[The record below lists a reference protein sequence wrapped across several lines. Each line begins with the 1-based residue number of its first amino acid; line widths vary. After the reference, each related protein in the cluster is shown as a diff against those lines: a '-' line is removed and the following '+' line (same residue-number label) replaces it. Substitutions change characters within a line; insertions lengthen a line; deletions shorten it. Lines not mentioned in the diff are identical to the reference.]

1 MTDESRGTMPSDNR
15 YSRQNT
21 TDSCGGKSDV
31 INDVVSVTVSGSAS
45 NSPSNSLDRS
55 ICGSLGTDEV
65 ASCAGGDDCSTSGA
79 DADDQALLEKLQHAN
94 RFVLM
99 LEPIFGTHSGP
110 RVFHRHSSQ
119 LNQALTRLIHF
130 NP

>member
-1 MTDESRGTMPSDNR
+1 MTDESRRTMPSDNR

-21 TDSCGGKSDV
+21 SDSCSKSDV

-79 DADDQALLEKLQHAN
+79 DPDEQALLEKLQHAN
-94 RFVLM
+94 RFV
-99 LEPIFGTHSGP
+99 PHCY
-110 RVFHRHSSQ
+110 
-119 LNQALTRLIHF
+119 
-130 NP
+130 